1 MILGLLQ
8 LAAFL
13 GTAWLIGHAVDL
25 CYGRAGRPRPPGGG
39 GPPSAPTPDPRAPEL
54 AGHR

>member
-25 CYGRAGRPRPPGGG
+25 CYGRTGRPRPPGGG